1 MRRERRCQGRKRK
14 TVVSSRKSP
23 EFRLQSGPGE
33 SILSAATRKATVMRI
48 IEIEER
54 NAPLLRRLLNIW
66 ERSVRATHRF
76 LPEPEIRRIAEYVP
90 AALRE
95 VPVLA
100 AAVNGADEPVAFMG
114 IAGNKL
120 EMLFVA
126 PEERGKGVGRL
137 LLRHAVEARG
147 VREVDVNEQNPQAR
161 GFYERLGFR
170 VCGRSETDGQG
181 CPYPILHMRLSA
193 DSGLTPPEASGTCR
207 EGSSES

>member
-1 MRRERRCQGRKRK
+1 MSPPPSVKFRFWRR
-14 TVVSSRKSP
+14 P
-23 EFRLQSGPGE
+23 
-33 SILSAATRKATVMRI
+33 
-48 IEIEER
+48 
-54 NAPLLRRLLNIW
+54 
-66 ERSVRATHRF
+66 
-76 LPEPEIRRIAEYVP
+76 
-90 AALRE
+90 
-95 VPVLA
+95 
-100 AAVNGADEPVAFMG
+100 VNGADEPVAFMG

-181 CPYPILHMRLSA
+181 CRTRSSICGCPPIPASLLLKRAVHLPRRQFRIRDGVDRPDPVEDLPPLPAAGDDARPCAFYSDAARRRSA
-193 DSGLTPPEASGTCR
+193 ARRFRRRSC
-207 EGSSES
+207 

>member
-1 MRRERRCQGRKRK
+1 
-14 TVVSSRKSP
+14 
-23 EFRLQSGPGE
+23 
-33 SILSAATRKATVMRI
+33 MRI

-147 VREVDVNEQNPQAR
+147 VREVDVNEQNPQALT
-161 GFYERLGFR
+161 FYERQDFK
-170 VCGRSETDGQG
+170 VVGRSALDGQG
-181 CPYPILHMRLSA
+181 NPYPLLHMEWQGETA
-193 DSGLTPPEASGTCR
+193 
-207 EGSSES
+207 